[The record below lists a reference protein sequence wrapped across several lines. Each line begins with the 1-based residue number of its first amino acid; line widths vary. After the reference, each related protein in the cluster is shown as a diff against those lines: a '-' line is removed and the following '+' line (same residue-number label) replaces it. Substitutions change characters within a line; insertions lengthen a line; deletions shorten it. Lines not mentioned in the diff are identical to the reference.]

1 MCMHVLG
8 TRWVIAVSCS
18 TCTVRLHTKMD
29 FQALYEV
36 RGCGS
41 SVVESST
48 SLLRWKVEGG
58 RWKMEDGKELY
69 TC

>member
-1 MCMHVLG
+1 
-8 TRWVIAVSCS
+8 
-18 TCTVRLHTKMD
+18 MD